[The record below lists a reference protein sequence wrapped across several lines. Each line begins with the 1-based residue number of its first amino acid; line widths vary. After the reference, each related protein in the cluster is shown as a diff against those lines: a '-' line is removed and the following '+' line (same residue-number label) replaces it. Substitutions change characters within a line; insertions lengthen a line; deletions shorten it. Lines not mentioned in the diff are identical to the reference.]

1 MDLESLK
8 NIDINDLF
16 NKLKSGNF
24 GDKKLLVK
32 IGVGFGAVLIFLIIY
47 YAFVSPVVSEQK

>member
-24 GDKKLLVK
+24 GDTKLIIK
-32 IGVGFGAVLIFLIIY
+32 IGVGFGAVLIFL
-47 YAFVSPVVSEQK
+47 VM

>member
-24 GDKKLLVK
+24 GDKKLLIK
-32 IGVGFGAVLIFLIIY
+32 IGVGFGAVLIFWVIY
-47 YAFVSPVVSEQK
+47 YSFVSPVVS